1 MSKYNLT
8 LPKMGESVEEA
19 TIVNWLK
26 NVGDNIKMD
35 DFIVEVAT
43 DKVDSE
49 VPSDVEGVLIEK
61 CFEINDVVKVGET
74 LCVIEVKKGVSKK
87 NIETIPNIEL
97 LEIEDKPSEIEVI
110 EEAKQESK
118 HSFLSPL
125 VRSIIEKEKI
135 TDKQLDKIKG
145 SGKGGRLTKKDL
157 LQFLGKTQEQQPS
170 EEFVKSFYEKTKQS
184 FSESDTT
191 RELSRFEKMTSE
203 HMIQSKNESVHAQ
216 MFIEAD
222 ITNLSD
228 WRENQKE
235 KFLQREKFKLTITY
249 PLVKIVSQVLREFPS
264 LNAVLSDNNLI
275 LKKDI
280 NIGIATALGNGNLIV
295 PVIKN
300 ADQLSLLGI
309 CKSANDL
316 IINARNNELKPDDVS
331 DGTFT
336 ITNIGIFDSL
346 TGTAIINQPQL
357 GIIAFGAIRKLPRV
371 IETNKGDFIGI
382 RKVIMISLSFD
393 HRIINGAMGGL
404 FLKRI
409 KELIQNWD
417 NSVEILS
424 LIHISEPTRPR

>member
-74 LCVIEVKKGVSKK
+74 LCVIEVKEGVSKK
-87 NIETIPNIEL
+87 ITETIPNIEL
-97 LEIEDKPSEIEVI
+97 LEIEEKPSETEVI

-118 HSFLSPL
+118 QSFLSPL
-125 VRSIIEKEKI
+125 VRSIIEKEEI
-135 TDKQLDKIKG
+135 TDQQLDKIKG

-157 LQFLGKTQEQQPS
+157 LQFLGKTEDQQPS
-170 EEFVKSFYEKTKQS
+170 EEFEKSFYEKTKQT

-404 FLKRI
+404 FLKRV

-417 NSVEILS
+417 NSVEI
-424 LIHISEPTRPR
+424 

>member
-74 LCVIEVKKGVSKK
+74 LCVIELNEGVSKK
-87 NIETIPNIEL
+87 IIETIPNIEL
-97 LEIEDKPSEIEVI
+97 LEIEEKPSESEVTQ
-110 EEAKQESK
+110 EAKQESK

-135 TDKQLDKIKG
+135 TDQQLDKIKG

-157 LQFLGKTQEQQPS
+157 LQFLGKSEDQQPS
-170 EEFVKSFYEKTKQS
+170 EEFEKSFYEKAKQS
-184 FSESDTT
+184 FSEADTA

-264 LNAVLSDNNLI
+264 LNAVLSDNNLM

-316 IINARNNELKPDDVS
+316 IINARNNDLKPDDVS

-404 FLKRI
+404 FLKRV

-417 NSVEILS
+417 NSVEI
-424 LIHISEPTRPR
+424 

>member
-74 LCVIEVKKGVSKK
+74 LCVIEVKEGVSKK
-87 NIETIPNIEL
+87 IIETIPNIEL
-97 LEIEDKPSEIEVI
+97 LEIEEKPSEIEVI
-110 EEAKQESK
+110 QEAKQESK

-125 VRSIIEKEKI
+125 VRSIIEKEEI
-135 TDKQLDKIKG
+135 TDQQLDKIKG
-145 SGKGGRLTKKDL
+145 SGKGGRLTKKEL
-157 LQFLGKTQEQQPS
+157 LKFLGKTEDQQPS
-170 EEFVKSFYEKTKQS
+170 EDFEKSFYEKTKQS

-316 IINARNNELKPDDVS
+316 IINARNNDLKPDDVS

-404 FLKRI
+404 FLKRV

-417 NSVEILS
+417 NSVEI
-424 LIHISEPTRPR
+424 

>member
-74 LCVIEVKKGVSKK
+74 LCVIEVKEGVSKK

-97 LEIEDKPSEIEVI
+97 LEIEEKPFEIEII

-125 VRSIIEKEKI
+125 VRSIIEKEEI
-135 TDKQLDKIKG
+135 TDQQLDKIKG

-157 LQFLGKTQEQQPS
+157 LQFLGKTEDQQPS
-170 EEFVKSFYEKTKQS
+170 EEFEKSFYEKTKQS

-264 LNAVLSDNNLI
+264 LNAVLSDNNLM

-316 IINARNNELKPDDVS
+316 IINARNNDLKPDDVS

-404 FLKRI
+404 FLKRV

-417 NSVEILS
+417 NSVEI
-424 LIHISEPTRPR
+424 

>member
-8 LPKMGESVEEA
+8 LPKMGESVDEA

-35 DFIVEVAT
+35 DFVVEVAT

-74 LCVIEVKKGVSKK
+74 LCVIELKEGVSKK
-87 NIETIPNIEL
+87 IIETIPNIEL
-97 LEIEDKPSEIEVI
+97 LEIEENPSETEVI

-125 VRSIIEKEKI
+125 VRSIIEKEEI
-135 TDKQLDKIKG
+135 TDQQLDKIKG

-157 LQFLGKTQEQQPS
+157 LQFLGKTEEQEPS
-170 EEFVKSFYEKTKQS
+170 LEFEKSFYEKEKQS

-264 LNAVLSDNNLI
+264 LNAVLSDNNLMI
-275 LKKDI
+275 KKDI

-316 IINARNNELKPDDVS
+316 IINARNNELKPDDIS

-404 FLKRI
+404 FLKRV

-417 NSVEILS
+417 NSVEI
-424 LIHISEPTRPR
+424 

>member
-74 LCVIEVKKGVSKK
+74 LCVIEVKEGVSKK

-97 LEIEDKPSEIEVI
+97 LEIEEKPSEIEVI

-125 VRSIIEKEKI
+125 VRSIIEKEEI
-135 TDKQLDKIKG
+135 TDQQLDKIKG

-157 LQFLGKTQEQQPS
+157 LQFLGKTEEQQPS
-170 EEFVKSFYEKTKQS
+170 EEFEKSFYEKTKQS

-264 LNAVLSDNNLI
+264 LNAVLSDNNLM

-316 IINARNNELKPDDVS
+316 IINARNNDLKPDDVS

-404 FLKRI
+404 FLKRV

-417 NSVEILS
+417 NSVEI
-424 LIHISEPTRPR
+424 

>member
-26 NVGDNIKMD
+26 NVGDDIKMD

-74 LCVIEVKKGVSKK
+74 LCVIEVKEGVSKK
-87 NIETIPNIEL
+87 IIETIPNIEL
-97 LEIEDKPSEIEVI
+97 LEIEEKPFEIEII

-135 TDKQLDKIKG
+135 TDQQLDKIKG

-157 LQFLGKTQEQQPS
+157 LQFLDKTDDQQPS
-170 EEFVKSFYEKTKQS
+170 EEFEKSFYEKTKQS

-417 NSVEILS
+417 NSVEI
-424 LIHISEPTRPR
+424 

>member
-26 NVGDNIKMD
+26 NVGDDIKMD

-97 LEIEDKPSEIEVI
+97 LEIEEKPFEIEII

-125 VRSIIEKEKI
+125 VRSIMEKEKI
-135 TDKQLDKIKG
+135 TDQQLDKIKG

-157 LQFLGKTQEQQPS
+157 LQFLGKTEDQQPS
-170 EEFVKSFYEKTKQS
+170 EEFEKSFYEKTKQS

-417 NSVEILS
+417 NSVEI
-424 LIHISEPTRPR
+424 

>member
-74 LCVIEVKKGVSKK
+74 LCVIEVNEGVSKK
-87 NIETIPNIEL
+87 IIETIPNIEL
-97 LEIEDKPSEIEVI
+97 LEIEEKPSETEVI

-125 VRSIIEKEKI
+125 VRSIIEKEEI
-135 TDKQLDKIKG
+135 TDQQLDKIKG

-157 LQFLGKTQEQQPS
+157 LQFLGKTEEQEPS
-170 EEFVKSFYEKTKQS
+170 LEFEKSFYEKEKQS

-249 PLVKIVSQVLREFPS
+249 PLVKIVSQVLREFPT
-264 LNAVLSDNNLI
+264 LNAVLSDNNLM

-404 FLKRI
+404 FLKRV

-417 NSVEILS
+417 NSVEI
-424 LIHISEPTRPR
+424 

>member
-74 LCVIEVKKGVSKK
+74 LCVIEVKEGVSKK

-97 LEIEDKPSEIEVI
+97 LEIKEKPSEIEVI

-125 VRSIIEKEKI
+125 VRSIIEKEEI
-135 TDKQLDKIKG
+135 TDQQLDKIKG

-170 EEFVKSFYEKTKQS
+170 EEFEKSFYEKTKQS

-417 NSVEILS
+417 NSVEI
-424 LIHISEPTRPR
+424 

>member
-74 LCVIEVKKGVSKK
+74 LCVIEVKEGVSKK
-87 NIETIPNIEL
+87 IIETIPNIEL
-97 LEIEDKPSEIEVI
+97 LEIEEKPSDTEVI

-125 VRSIIEKEKI
+125 VRSIIEKEEI
-135 TDKQLDKIKG
+135 TDQQLDKIKG

-157 LQFLGKTQEQQPS
+157 LQFLGKTEDQQPS
-170 EEFVKSFYEKTKQS
+170 EEFEKSFYEKTKQS
-184 FSESDTT
+184 LSESDTT

-417 NSVEILS
+417 NSVEI
-424 LIHISEPTRPR
+424 

>member
-74 LCVIEVKKGVSKK
+74 LCVIEVKEGISKK

-97 LEIEDKPSEIEVI
+97 LEIEEKPFEIEII

-135 TDKQLDKIKG
+135 TDQQLDKIKG

-157 LQFLGKTQEQQPS
+157 LQFLGKTEDQQPS
-170 EEFVKSFYEKTKQS
+170 EEFEKSFYEKAKQS

-417 NSVEILS
+417 NSVEI
-424 LIHISEPTRPR
+424 

>member
-74 LCVIEVKKGVSKK
+74 LCVIEVKEGVSKK
-87 NIETIPNIEL
+87 IIETIPNIEL
-97 LEIEDKPSEIEVI
+97 LEIEEKPSETEVI

-125 VRSIIEKEKI
+125 VRSIIEKEEI
-135 TDKQLDKIKG
+135 TDQQLDKIKG

-157 LQFLGKTQEQQPS
+157 LQFLGKTEEQQPS
-170 EEFVKSFYEKTKQS
+170 EELEKSFFEKAKQS

-404 FLKRI
+404 FLKRV

-417 NSVEILS
+417 NSVEI
-424 LIHISEPTRPR
+424 

>member
-97 LEIEDKPSEIEVI
+97 LEIEEKPSEIEVI

-125 VRSIIEKEKI
+125 VRSIIEKEEI
-135 TDKQLDKIKG
+135 TDQQLDKIKG

-157 LQFLGKTQEQQPS
+157 LQFLGKTEDQQPS
-170 EEFVKSFYEKTKQS
+170 EEFEKSFYEKTKQS

-417 NSVEILS
+417 NSVEI
-424 LIHISEPTRPR
+424 

>member
-74 LCVIEVKKGVSKK
+74 LCVIEVKEGVSKK

-97 LEIEDKPSEIEVI
+97 LEIEEKPSEIEVI

-125 VRSIIEKEKI
+125 VRSIIEKEEI
-135 TDKQLDKIKG
+135 TDQQLDKIKG

-157 LQFLGKTQEQQPS
+157 LQFLGKTQEQEPTL
-170 EEFVKSFYEKTKQS
+170 EFEKSFYEKTKQS

-404 FLKRI
+404 FLKRV

-417 NSVEILS
+417 NSVEI
-424 LIHISEPTRPR
+424 

>member
-74 LCVIEVKKGVSKK
+74 LCVIEVKEGVSKK

-97 LEIEDKPSEIEVI
+97 LEIEEKPSEIEVI

-135 TDKQLDKIKG
+135 TDQQLDKIKG

-157 LQFLGKTQEQQPS
+157 LQFLGKTEDQQPS
-170 EEFVKSFYEKTKQS
+170 EEFEKSFYEKTKQS

-264 LNAVLSDNNLI
+264 LNAVLSDNNLM

-404 FLKRI
+404 FLKRV

-417 NSVEILS
+417 NSVEI
-424 LIHISEPTRPR
+424 

>member
-74 LCVIEVKKGVSKK
+74 LCVIEVKEGVSKK

-97 LEIEDKPSEIEVI
+97 LEIEEKPSESEVVQ
-110 EEAKQESK
+110 EAKQESK

-125 VRSIIEKEKI
+125 VRSIIEKEEI
-135 TDKQLDKIKG
+135 TDQQLDKIKG

-170 EEFVKSFYEKTKQS
+170 EEFEKSFYEKTKQS

-417 NSVEILS
+417 NSVEI
-424 LIHISEPTRPR
+424 